1 MLPGKLSCLPYL
13 IIAQIRK
20 REAWCEIVRGL
31 DFPLR
36 GIGGEVDRNDINTI
50 LMKSSEEVV
59 VLLEA
64 AHSRRMSLLVGVAAD
79 RVTLFFSLFT

>member
-1 MLPGKLSCLPYL
+1 
-13 IIAQIRK
+13 
-20 REAWCEIVRGL
+20 
-31 DFPLR
+31 
-36 GIGGEVDRNDINTI
+36 
-50 LMKSSEEVV
+50 MKSSEEVV